1 MRKRVPSLE
10 SLSKDAIS
18 GILVQTLANS
28 SQDSDLSA
36 TEEVCQVLASLDV
49 LQLIADDVLD
59 RLAEV
64 CYNEVL
70 SNISRAL
77 KVEDPVE
84 KMNRAY
90 PLMLRRDVI
99 YITITKDPSSPINGS
114 VVDPSDV

>member
-10 SLSKDAIS
+10 SLSKDATS
-18 GILVQTLANS
+18 DILVQTLANS

-36 TEEVCQVLASLDV
+36 TEEVCQVLASLDA

-99 YITITKDPSSPINGS
+99 YITTDPSNPITGS